1 MDGKY
6 QIGVYTLRAVEYG
19 EELTFDYNSITEVLI
34 ISDNLQV
41 FYFITLLHGLIL
53 STSQFFRAKRSMRNL
68 YACVAAMCVGEVT

>member
-34 ISDNLQV
+34 ISDNLQA
-41 FYFITLLHGLIL
+41 F
-53 STSQFFRAKRSMRNL
+53 
-68 YACVAAMCVGEVT
+68 